1 MEILKVKG
9 GFQETLDSLEKAI
22 QENNLKIVSRINA
35 QENLAKANLKVE
47 GNYIFEVF
55 RPDLAYK
62 LFKLNIKAG
71 IVPPLR
77 IYVFQKDNETFV
89 EYCKPSDILNK
100 WGAEEIGR
108 ELDEMFE
115 NIFKRIDVIERNS
128 FSFP

>member
-1 MEILKVKG
+1 MELLKVKEK
-9 GFQETLDSLEKAI
+9 FQEAIELLGNAI

-35 QENLAKANLKVE
+35 QENLAKANLKIK

-62 LFKLNIKAG
+62 LFNLDIRAG

-77 IYVFQKDNETFV
+77 IYVFEKGDETFV
-89 EYCKPSDILNK
+89 EYWKPSEILNK

-108 ELDEMFE
+108 ELDETFYKIM
-115 NIFKRIDVIERNS
+115 KRLSVIERES
-128 FSFP
+128 LSL